1 MLQTKMIPRIKETV
15 HVKSLLIL
23 AMCFAYIVHYFT
35 NSNFFVY
42 FLVGLCVVVFFL
54 SISVAKALPRYFSIC
69 MFITGVVINVLKGTA
84 LEGTANGIL
93 ANLPVMSL
101 VILVPLLMIP
111 FKIGGYFDS
120 IHFYMEKFSYRLRK
134 IFGSISIF
142 LFCLGPILNIGTI
155 RILHET
161 IKDINLAPEI
171 LAKAYLVGFST
182 VILWSPYF
190 ASVALVLYYLDVP
203 VLQYLPIGLTLAIIQ
218 LVSGNI
224 LFWVWLKQSKFSD
237 EVNHFNF
244 FYDKEKLEIED
255 HHRKNII
262 HLIFLLT
269 FLIGL
274 IFLFEFLTK
283 WPMMF
288 LVSFIS
294 IAYPVLWTMIKKKWH
309 EYIHHFNIFK
319 EFSVPNMNNEI
330 VLFMSA
336 GLFGNALTGTAVSH
350 GIKLFLNKTAS
361 ISFLLFIIIVVVI
374 VLVFTFIGVHQ
385 IVVVTALVTQMDAD
399 MIGTRPEVLALLLMM
414 SWSMSAVISPVN
426 PINLLVS
433 GLLEKSGY
441 SVGLRWNGAFLL
453 VMLIIGSTFIY
464 LIH

>member
-1 MLQTKMIPRIKETV
+1 MKEHV

-23 AMCFAYIVHYFT
+23 AMCFSYIVHYLT
-35 NSNFFVY
+35 NSYFVDY
-42 FLVGLCVVVFFL
+42 FLVGLCVLVFLL
-54 SISVAKALPRYFSIC
+54 SIHVAKALPRYFGLG
-69 MFITGVVINVLKGTA
+69 MFITGVAINVLKGTA
-84 LEGTANGIL
+84 IEGTANGIL
-93 ANLPVMSL
+93 VNLPVMSL
-101 VILVPLLMIP
+101 VILVPLLTIP

-120 IHFYMEKFSYRLRK
+120 IHYYMEKFSHRLRK
-134 IFGSISIF
+134 LFGSISIF
-142 LFCLGPILNIGTI
+142 LFCLGAILNIGTI

-161 IKDINLAPEI
+161 IKDIKLAPEI
-171 LAKAYLVGFST
+171 LAKSYLVGFST

-203 VLQYLPIGLTLAIIQ
+203 VLQYLPLGLTLAIIQ
-218 LVSGNI
+218 LVIGNL
-224 LFWVWLKQSKFSD
+224 LFWVWLKQKKVSD
-237 EVNHFNF
+237 EINSVL
-244 FYDKEKLEIED
+244 FYEKVKVEIEED
-255 HHRKNII
+255 HRKNII
-262 HLIFLLT
+262 HLLFLLT

-294 IAYPVLWTMIKKKWH
+294 IAYPFLWSITKQKWH
-309 EYIHHFNIFK
+309 EFIHHFTIFK
-319 EFSVPNMNNEI
+319 ETSVPNMNNEI

-336 GLFGNALTGTAVSH
+336 GLFGNALTGTSISH
-350 GIKLFLNKTAS
+350 GIKLFLNKIAS
-361 ISFLLFIIIVVVI
+361 ISFLLFMIIVVVI
-374 VLVFTFIGVHQ
+374 ILVFTFIGVHQ
-385 IVVVTALVTQMDAD
+385 IVVVTALVTQMDAGLV
-399 MIGTRPEVLALLLMM
+399 GTRPEVLALLLMM

-433 GLLEKSGY
+433 GLLDKSGF
-441 SVGLRWNGAFLL
+441 SVGLRWNGIFLL